1 MATTLTA
8 PTQLPILLPSRSV
21 LSMSTAPRPRPATKR
36 HQSGHE
42 RFTALA
48 AYWVKRN
55 DISLRQLAAIIDW
68 GLGESGWLGSGPLSQ
83 LTRGVGQRTSLK
95 TLDAVAAANTAI
107 YAWQTHGPEAAIA
120 QYGPLAPWGVK
131 PHWLDQAFWLPC
143 PDHPAEPME
152 LQDLALV
159 LAGRLEVPY
168 LPLTLAPSEG
178 RVMSRELSAL
188 LNDLAVSRGLAP
200 RAASEA
206 FLAAYPGTRP
216 ELIRDLLLGEADLS
230 SDEMVEELAPLA
242 EMIRIL
248 RRLPQGELGPS
259 ELRAEL
265 LAARRA
271 T

>member
-1 MATTLTA
+1 MAPTLTA

-21 LSMSTAPRPRPATKR
+21 TSMAVAPRPRPATKR

-95 TLDAVAAANTAI
+95 SLDAVATANCAI
-107 YAWQTHGPEAAIA
+107 HTWQVHGPEAAIA

-131 PHWLDQAFWLPC
+131 PHWLDQACWLPC

-168 LPLTLAPSEG
+168 LPITLAPSEG
-178 RVMSRELSAL
+178 RVMSQELSAL
-188 LNDLAVSRGLAP
+188 LNDLAISRGLAP

-206 FLAAYPGTRP
+206 FLAAYPGSRP

-242 EMIRIL
+242 EMIRTL

-265 LAARRA
+265 LSARRA